1 MSSPYFRIPFNR
13 QIFTANE
20 SCFFLLAFQEILE
33 LTNFRIWDQN
43 AAELKDKIDS
53 WNWTWRRHFDEDS
66 LKT

>member
-13 QIFTANE
+13 KIFTANE

-33 LTNFRIWDQN
+33 LTNFRIRDQN

-53 WNWTWRRHFDEDS
+53 WNWT
-66 LKT
+66 